1 MHNLSTMEQT
11 TDVIIIGGGLGGLVA
26 ALDLRAKGYSCI
38 LIEKKKYPFH
48 RVCGE
53 YISNEIIPYLKSL
66 QAFPESIKPSKLSR
80 FQLTATNGKSSY
92 LNLDMGGFGI
102 SRYQFDFFLYQLCL
116 ERGVTVLHEEAENV
130 QFQHNG
136 FIVQTEKQ
144 KLLAK
149 IVIGAFGK
157 RSKLDVTLNRQFIK
171 KRSPYVGV
179 KYHVKADYPND
190 LIALHNFEGG
200 YCGISQVENNVVN
213 ICYLVHRNAV
223 KKAGSISQL
232 EQTVLYK
239 NPWLEKIF
247 STAEHLYEKP
257 ETINEITFETKE
269 TVANHIL
276 FIGDSAGMITPLC
289 GNGMAMA
296 MHSAKLAAEHIH
308 LFLQNKISRNKLEE
322 NYTKNWKKTFAA
334 RLWRGRQIQKLF
346 GSVPASNLAIQLI
359 VRSKPLAKIIMRS
372 THGDYVY

>member
-1 MHNLSTMEQT
+1 MEQT

>member
-1 MHNLSTMEQT
+1 MEET
-11 TDVIIIGGGLGGLVA
+11 TDVIIIGGGLGGLIA
-26 ALDLRAKGYSCI
+26 ALDLRAKGNTCV

-53 YISNEIIPYLKSL
+53 YISNEIIPYLKL
-66 QAFPESIKPSKLSR
+66 LKAFPESFNPSKLTR
-80 FQLTATNGKSSY
+80 FQLTATTGKSSY
-92 LNLDMGGFGI
+92 LDLDMGGFGI

-116 ERGVTVLHEEAENV
+116 ERGVTILHEEAENI
-130 QFQHNG
+130 QFQNDG

-144 KLLAK
+144 ILNAK
-149 IVIGAFGK
+149 VVVGAFGK
-157 RSKLDVTLNRQFIK
+157 RAKLDVTLNRDFIK

-179 KYHVKADYPND
+179 KYHVKTDYPAD
-190 LIALHNFEGG
+190 LIALHNFDGG
-200 YCGISQVENNVVN
+200 YCGVSQVENNVVN
-213 ICYLVHRNAV
+213 ICYLVNRDAV
-223 KKAGSISQL
+223 RKAGSISQL

-247 STAEHLYEKP
+247 SSAEHLYEKP

-269 TVANHIL
+269 TVNNHIL

-296 MHSAKLAAEHIH
+296 MHSAKLASDQIH

-322 NYTKNWKKTFAA
+322 DYTKNWKKTFAA

-346 GSVPASNLAIQLI
+346 GSVTASNLAIQLV
-359 VRSKPLAKIIMRS
+359 VRSKPIANMIMRS

>member
-1 MHNLSTMEQT
+1 MEET
-11 TDVIIIGGGLGGLVA
+11 TDVIIIGGGLGGLIA
-26 ALDLRAKGYSCI
+26 ALDLRAKGHTCV

-66 QAFPESIKPSKLSR
+66 KAFPESFKPSKLTR
-80 FQLTATNGKSSY
+80 FQLTATTGKSSY

-102 SRYQFDFFLYQLCL
+102 SRYQFDFILFQLCL
-116 ERGVTVLHEEAENV
+116 ERGVKVLHEEAENIH
-130 QFQHNG
+130 FENDG
-136 FIVQTEKQ
+136 FIVQTERQ
-144 KLLAK
+144 ILNAK
-149 IVIGAFGK
+149 VVVGAFGK
-157 RSKLDVTLNRQFIK
+157 RSKLDVTLNRDFIK

-179 KYHVKADYPND
+179 KYHVKTDYPDD
-190 LIALHNFEGG
+190 LIALHNFDGG
-200 YCGISQVENNVVN
+200 YCGVSQVENNVVN
-213 ICYLVHRNAV
+213 ICYLVHRDAV
-223 KKAGSISQL
+223 RKAGSIAQL

-247 STAEHLYEKP
+247 SSAEHLYEKP

-269 TVANHIL
+269 TVNNHIL

-296 MHSAKLAAEHIH
+296 MHSAKLASDQIH

-322 NYTKNWKKTFAA
+322 DYTKNWEKTFAA

-346 GSVPASNLAIQLI
+346 GSVTASNLAIQLV
-359 VRSKPLAKIIMRS
+359 VRSKPIAKMIMRS